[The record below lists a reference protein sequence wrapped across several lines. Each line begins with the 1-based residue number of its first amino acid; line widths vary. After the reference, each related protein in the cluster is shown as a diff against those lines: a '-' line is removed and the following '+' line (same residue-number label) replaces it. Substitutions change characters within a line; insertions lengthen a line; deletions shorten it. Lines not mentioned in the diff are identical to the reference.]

1 MHSGQKDN
9 KRECQPAFTQKKMR
23 GDVTVKI
30 ELGSGD
36 SQRRGRAYLRN
47 HSQWEPSRKLKNDT
61 FNKGIIAK
69 ICKERI

>member
-30 ELGSGD
+30 ELGSGGQ
-36 SQRRGRAYLRN
+36 SATGQSLPEKPLSVGAIKKT
-47 HSQWEPSRKLKNDT
+47 QK
-61 FNKGIIAK
+61 
-69 ICKERI
+69 